1 MYVIARNSTGWSN
14 YSVKLSADNNASVFH
29 QNIQPGNATKIDLAQ
44 LDPDSVHRVQVTP
57 VQVDGE
63 ELERWTND
71 IDFRTR
77 ASEWWQSCTSDLLL
91 EKLRALAFLS

>member
-14 YSVKLSADNNASVFH
+14 YSVKLIADNNASVFRK
-29 QNIQPGNATKIDLAQ
+29 NIQPGNATKIDLAQ
-44 LDPDSVHRVQVTP
+44 LDPYSVYRVQVTP
-57 VQVDGE
+57 VQDGE

-71 IDFRTR
+71 INFRTM
-77 ASEWWQSCTSDLLL
+77 ASEWCLSSTSDLRL